1 MPDKLKLNWW
11 PESCDLPQTND
22 SGTQISKLTSAQL
35 LTNNIYCEQPYCS
48 ADGNHLALWR
58 MSDPDPTVPGDLMV
72 YDISGYRISKV
83 QKNVF
88 AIANAAWSGV
98 LFVTVGAGADKRLM
112 RIDINTL
119 ESEELFGWNDIPV
132 AGLQTVSADGR
143 YGLGS
148 KQLERQRFGV
158 FRIDLQTGQSELIHE
173 GPYLCNT
180 HLQYRLHTASRILVQ
195 ENRGCEFAEDGTRIR
210 ACDERGTTLY
220 TIAADG
226 SDQKYF
232 PVGAPFTPG
241 TTGHEC
247 WIGDTDHALVT
258 VSAPAGYDGKQG
270 TVLEVRGEWEQPRVV
285 FETPYVWNH
294 ISVTR
299 CGRYFVTDSYQ
310 VPDVPILLGSIQSG
324 KTRVLCHSKTSGGGA
339 QYTHAHPYVTSDNKY
354 VVFNSDRT
362 GIAQVYIASIPEGFL
377 ESLD

>member
-1 MPDKLKLNWW
+1 MPEKLTLNWW
-11 PESCDLPQTND
+11 PESCDIETDAD
-22 SGTQISKLTSAQL
+22 SGAQLRALTSAPL
-35 LTNNIYCEQPYCS
+35 ITNNIYCEQPYCS
-48 ADGNHLALWR
+48 TDGNHLALLR
-58 MSDPDPTVPGDLMV
+58 LADPDPTEPSDLMV
-72 YDISGYRISKV
+72 YDIVGYRISKV
-83 QKNVF
+83 QKNVY
-88 AIANAAWSGV
+88 AVANAAWSGV
-98 LFVTVGAGADKRLM
+98 LFVTIGSGKDKRLV
-112 RIDINTL
+112 RVDINTL
-119 ESEELFGWNDIPV
+119 ESEELFSWDDIPV

-158 FRIDLQTGQSELIHE
+158 FRVDLQTGKAELFHE
-173 GPYLCNT
+173 GPYICNT

-195 ENRGCEFAEDGTRIR
+195 ENRGCLFAEDGARIR

-220 TIAADG
+220 SIAADG
-226 SDQKYF
+226 SDQKYY
-232 PVGAPFTPG
+232 PVGAPYTPG

-258 VSAPAGYDGKQG
+258 VSAPTDNGKIQG
-270 TVLEVRGEWEQPRVV
+270 TVLEVRPEWEQPRIV

-310 VPDVPILLGSIQSG
+310 VPGVPILLGSIESG

-362 GIAQVYIASIPEGFL
+362 GIAQAYIASIPDGFL
-377 ESLD
+377 ESLN